1 MDSNYTSTNDNRTFN
16 ETVDFGNGTS
26 ISIDEFL
33 NRVLPLH
40 LEALFQD
47 SNPQR
52 PISSVEDLEKILE
65 SKKINQNLVNNN
77 ALVSNGLFLE
87 ILRQQEKN
95 FPQLIT
101 ATSNSQGSFSSWSF
115 AQGLIVGQV
124 SVVLVLIFFIK
135 FFIFSDSSTKANPN
149 PAKNSSSTSSSVG
162 LSSESRSFISPHFFM
177 SIMNRKGNEQAES
190 NDDENESSRQID
202 DILEKTYYNVDTHPA
217 ESLDWFNVLIGQT
230 IQQLREEAWK
240 KDNIVYSMNTFIE
253 RKAQELPSYLGS
265 IKITELDIGHDFPI
279 FSNCRIQ
286 YSPNSN
292 RKKLEAKIDIDLND
306 RLAVGIETS
315 LLLNYPKPLTAS
327 LPINVTVS
335 IIRFQACLTVSLT
348 KAEEFV
354 PTSPESVDDD
364 DDDDDDGYFLMF
376 SFAPEYRMEFETQSL
391 IGARSK
397 LENIPKIGSLVEYQI
412 KKWFVE
418 RCVEPRFQF
427 IKLPSVWPRSKN
439 TREGKAEMDESESGR
454 DMHH

>member
-1 MDSNYTSTNDNRTFN
+1 
-16 ETVDFGNGTS
+16 
-26 ISIDEFL
+26 
-33 NRVLPLH
+33 
-40 LEALFQD
+40 
-47 SNPQR
+47 
-52 PISSVEDLEKILE
+52 
-65 SKKINQNLVNNN
+65 
-77 ALVSNGLFLE
+77 
-87 ILRQQEKN
+87 
-95 FPQLIT
+95 
-101 ATSNSQGSFSSWSF
+101 
-115 AQGLIVGQV
+115 
-124 SVVLVLIFFIK
+124 
-135 FFIFSDSSTKANPN
+135 
-149 PAKNSSSTSSSVG
+149 
-162 LSSESRSFISPHFFM
+162 
-177 SIMNRKGNEQAES
+177 
-190 NDDENESSRQID
+190 NDDENERSRQID

-240 KDNIVYSMNTFIE
+240 KDNIVYSLNAFIE
-253 RKAQELPSYLGS
+253 RKAQELPSYLDS

-292 RKKLEAKIDIDLND
+292 GRKLEAKIDIDLND
-306 RLAVGIETS
+306 RLAVGIETR

-354 PTSPESVDDD
+354 PTSPESVDEDD
-364 DDDDDDGYFLMF
+364 NDGYFLMF

-439 TREGKAEMDESESGR
+439 TREGKADV
-454 DMHH
+454 D

>member
-1 MDSNYTSTNDNRTFN
+1 MESNYSTIGDNLLSN
-16 ETVDFGNGTS
+16 GTVAMGNGTL
-26 ISIDEFL
+26 ISVEDYL
-33 NRVLPLH
+33 NQALPIH
-40 LEALFQD
+40 LEALLQNNSRDSLLNVEGVDKADEFERAGQD
-47 SNPQR
+47 PENNILSFKALL
-52 PISSVEDLEKILE
+52 SDL
-65 SKKINQNLVNNN
+65 
-77 ALVSNGLFLE
+77 
-87 ILRQQEKN
+87 LRQQN
-95 FPQLIT
+95 QNIGSAVPL
-101 ATSNSQGSFSSWSF
+101 ALASSPSSFSSWSF
-115 AQGLIVGQV
+115 AQGLVVGQL

-135 FFIFSDSSTKANPN
+135 FFIFSDSSSKPNPN
-149 PAKNSSSTSSSVG
+149 PAKNTSNLST
-162 LSSESRSFISPHFFM
+162 ESRSFISPHFFTAM
-177 SIMNRKGNEQAES
+177 MNRKGNEQVES
-190 NDDENESSRQID
+190 TDDDNERSRQIN

-230 IQQLREEAWK
+230 IQQLREEAWQ
-240 KDNIVYSMNTFIE
+240 KDNIVYSLNAFIE
-253 RKAQELPSYLGS
+253 RKAQELPSYLDS

-306 RLAVGIETS
+306 RLAVGIETR
-315 LLLNYPKPLTAS
+315 LLLNYPKPATAS
-327 LPINVTVS
+327 LPVNVTVS

-354 PTSPESVDDD
+354 RTSPESMEENSDT
-364 DDDDDDGYFLMF
+364 GYFLMF

-397 LENIPKIGSLVEYQI
+397 LENIPKIGSLVEHQI

-439 TREGKAEMDESESGR
+439 TREGKSDLDDSDSLREA
-454 DMHH
+454 H

>member
-1 MDSNYTSTNDNRTFN
+1 MESNYTGIEGNWTLN
-16 ETVDFGNGTS
+16 ETINFGNGTV
-26 ISIDEFL
+26 ISVDEFL
-33 NRVLPLH
+33 HKALPMH

-47 SNPQR
+47 GNSQGAVLSR
-52 PISSVEDLEKILE
+52 EDLEKAIE
-65 SKKINQNLVNNN
+65 SKRASHELANNN
-77 ALVSNGLFLE
+77 LLASNGLFLE
-87 ILRQQEKN
+87 LLRQQKN
-95 FPQLIT
+95 LPQLLST
-101 ATSNSQGSFSSWSF
+101 TSNAQGSFSSWSF

-135 FFIFSDSSTKANPN
+135 FFIFSDSSAKPNPN
-149 PAKNSSSTSSSVG
+149 PAKNSSSSSSSAG
-162 LSSESRSFISPHFFM
+162 LPSESRSFISPHFFT

-190 NDDENESSRQID
+190 NDDENERSRQID

-240 KDNIVYSMNTFIE
+240 KDNIVYSLNAFIE
-253 RKAQELPSYLGS
+253 RKAQELPSYLDS

-292 RKKLEAKIDIDLND
+292 RRKLEAKIDIDLND
-306 RLAVGIETS
+306 RLAVGIETR

-354 PTSPESVDDD
+354 PTSPESA

-454 DMHH
+454 EMH

>member
-1 MDSNYTSTNDNRTFN
+1 MELNHSTIGDNLLSNG
-16 ETVDFGNGTS
+16 TVAMGNGTL
-26 ISIDEFL
+26 ISVEDYL
-33 NRVLPLH
+33 NQALPIH
-40 LEALFQD
+40 LEALLQNNSRESFL
-47 SNPQR
+47 N
-52 PISSVEDLEKILE
+52 VEDVGKTNEFE
-65 SKKINQNLVNNN
+65 RAGQDPENNVLPFK
-77 ALVSNGLFLE
+77 ALLSDL
-87 ILRQQEKN
+87 LRQQN
-95 FPQLIT
+95 QNIGPAVPL
-101 ATSNSQGSFSSWSF
+101 ALASSPSSFSSWSF
-115 AQGLIVGQV
+115 AQGLVVGQL

-135 FFIFSDSSTKANPN
+135 FFIFSDSSSKSNPN
-149 PAKNSSSTSSSVG
+149 PAKNTSN
-162 LSSESRSFISPHFFM
+162 LSSESRSFISPHFFTAM
-177 SIMNRKGNEQAES
+177 MNRKGNEQAES
-190 NDDENESSRQID
+190 NDDDNERSRQIN

-230 IQQLREEAWK
+230 IQQLREEAWQ
-240 KDNIVYSMNTFIE
+240 KDNIVYSLNAFIE
-253 RKAQELPSYLGS
+253 RKAQELPSYLDS
-265 IKITELDIGHDFPI
+265 IKITELDIGYDFPI

-306 RLAVGIETS
+306 RLAVGIETR
-315 LLLNYPKPLTAS
+315 LLLNYPKPATAS
-327 LPINVTVS
+327 LPVNVTVS

-354 PTSPESVDDD
+354 PTSPESMDENSDT
-364 DDDDDDGYFLMF
+364 GYFLMF

-397 LENIPKIGSLVEYQI
+397 LENIPKIGSLVEHQI

-439 TREGKAEMDESESGR
+439 TREGKSDLDDSDSMREA
-454 DMHH
+454 H

>member
-1 MDSNYTSTNDNRTFN
+1 MGSNHTGSDTNGTLNG
-16 ETVDFGNGTS
+16 TVSIGNGTL

-33 NRVLPLH
+33 DRTLPMH
-40 LEALFQD
+40 LEALFRDD
-47 SNPQR
+47 SLQE
-52 PISSVEDLEKILE
+52 SALTMKDLERAIEIRRASQEQVSNSVL
-65 SKKINQNLVNNN
+65 
-77 ALVSNGLFLE
+77 ASNGLFMEL
-87 ILRQQEKN
+87 LRQQEKHL
-95 FPQLIT
+95 PHLIG
-101 ATSNSQGSFSSWSF
+101 ATSSTQSSFSSWSF
-115 AQGLIVGQV
+115 AEGLIIGQV

-135 FFIFSDSSTKANPN
+135 FFIFSDSSSKPNPN
-149 PAKNSSSTSSSVG
+149 PAKNTSSNSSLG
-162 LSSESRSFISPHFFM
+162 LSSESRSFISPHFFT
-177 SIMNRKGNEQAES
+177 SIMNRKDNQQNES
-190 NDDENESSRQID
+190 NDDENERSRQID

-230 IQQLREEAWK
+230 IQQLREEAWQ
-240 KDNIVYSMNTFIE
+240 KDNIVYSLNAFIE
-253 RKAQELPSYLGS
+253 RRAQELPNYLDS

-292 RKKLEAKIDIDLND
+292 RRKLEAKIDIDLND
-306 RLAVGIETS
+306 RLAVGIETR
-315 LLLNYPKPLTAS
+315 LLLNYPKPVTAS

-354 PTSPESVDDD
+354 PTSPESVDENN
-364 DDDDDDGYFLMF
+364 DDGYFLMF

-439 TREGKAEMDESESGR
+439 TREGKADVDESESAR
-454 DMHH
+454 DIH

>member
-1 MDSNYTSTNDNRTFN
+1 MISFHTVLFLAEMVSNFTRIGDNFTSNGSVAV
-16 ETVDFGNGTS
+16 ENGTLMS
-26 ISIDEFL
+26 VDDYLHEA
-33 NRVLPLH
+33 LPMH
-40 LEALFQD
+40 LEALLGNTSQEPFL
-47 SNPQR
+47 SL
-52 PISSVEDLEKILE
+52 EDLEKAIELR
-65 SKKINQNLVNNN
+65 KANNDPGN
-77 ALVSNGLFLE
+77 SIASRSLLSEL
-87 ILRQQEKN
+87 LRQQDHN
-95 FPQLIT
+95 SPLIL
-101 ATSNSQGSFSSWSF
+101 ASPSSSVLSWSF
-115 AQGLIVGQV
+115 AQGLVVGQL
-124 SVVLVLIFFIK
+124 SVVVVLIFFIK
-135 FFIFSDSSTKANPN
+135 FFIFSDSSAKHNPN
-149 PAKNSSSTSSSVG
+149 PAKNASS
-162 LSSESRSFISPHFFM
+162 LHSESRSFISPHFFTTMM
-177 SIMNRKGNEQAES
+177 SRKGNEEPES
-190 NDDENESSRQID
+190 NDDENERSRQIN

-230 IQQLREEAWK
+230 IQQLREEAWQ
-240 KDNIVYSMNTFIE
+240 KDNIVYSLNAFIE
-253 RKAQELPSYLGS
+253 RKAQELPSYLDS

-306 RLAVGIETS
+306 RLAVGIETR
-315 LLLNYPKPLTAS
+315 LLLNYPKPITAS

-354 PTSPESVDDD
+354 PTSPDSMEDNNDT
-364 DDDDDDGYFLMF
+364 GYFLMF

-397 LENIPKIGSLVEYQI
+397 LENIPKIGSLVEHQI

-439 TREGKAEMDESESGR
+439 TREGKSDFDDLDSSRES
-454 DMHH
+454 H